1 MKVRQNVQ
9 IAEWPHNLHEH
20 ATVLRYTAL
29 SVYLAFSTVE
39 LRSLFFWDV
48 AACHWIIGD
57 RRFDAAL

>member
-1 MKVRQNVQ
+1 MKGGQDVQ
-9 IAEWPHNLHEH
+9 IAEWPHTLHEH

-48 AACHWIIGD
+48 ATCHWMIGA